1 MNGENILIKLKKVI
15 SIEHCVVRFFMAWCF
30 ICIIQTITVWGMGTG
45 IDELEYV
52 KLINIPVMTT
62 CVIIIMSVLYSVFYM
77 LEKKN
82 KEISRK
88 IEGRLLV
95 ILTFVYASIC
105 AIQNDNI
112 YFVIALVA
120 LVSMSI
126 VYYIRYAGVHNV
138 VITRKTYMVI
148 VLITAI
154 IYIAFVSF
162 CMVTRYLSYYAPNYD
177 MGLFSQMFYYM
188 KTTGI
193 MQTTSERDY
202 LMSHMCVHISPV
214 FYLILPLYMIFSSP
228 VMLEIIQPVLVAAAV
243 IPLALICRNRKLSR
257 WETALII
264 IMYCFYPVMSG
275 GCFYD
280 IHENMFFP
288 LLLSLFLLFMEKDNM
303 VGMCI
308 FAVLVWII
316 KEDASVL
323 MMFVG
328 LYMMFD
334 VKMRK
339 KGAILFV
346 LSAVYCLFACTL
358 LKYIGAGVVS
368 GRYNNMIPDGDG
380 NMFSVIKT
388 VFVNP
393 VYLITQMFAQDN
405 IIFIFQT
412 MGVLLFLPLMTRKW
426 SRYILIGP
434 YVLFNL
440 VPDYQYMHS
449 IYFHYVFGSGM
460 LLIYLVVLNISD
472 MNMNNR
478 MKMLYI
484 AVTSSM
490 IFFMAYNI
498 PKLGNAIDY
507 FEKDRQEIYRTM
519 DDGLAVIPDDASVV
533 ATTFLCTHLSQ
544 RKELYELYYTDKSAE
559 YIAIDLRNGS
569 EDYDEQKYMNN
580 SRYETVYYSKDAIV
594 VFRDTFY

>member
-1 MNGENILIKLKKVI
+1 MITKLKRVI

-30 ICIIQTITVWGMGTG
+30 ICIIPTLTLSGMGTG
-45 IDELEYV
+45 VDELESV
-52 KLINIPVMTT
+52 KRINLPVMPISVIVITT
-62 CVIIIMSVLYSVFYM
+62 VLYYTFYK

-82 KEISRK
+82 EEISHR
-88 IEGRLLV
+88 IEGIMLV
-95 ILTFVYASIC
+95 ILTVVYAC
-105 AIQNDNI
+105 TCVIQNNDI
-112 YFVIALVA
+112 YFVIALTA
-120 LVSMSI
+120 LASMAI
-126 VYYIRYAGVHNV
+126 VCCIRYTGIHNII
-138 VITRKTYMVI
+138 ITRKTYIILMSI
-148 VLITAI
+148 AAG
-154 IYIAFVSF
+154 IYIVFVSF

-177 MGLFSQMFYYM
+177 MGIFSQMFYYM

-214 FYLILPLYMIFSSP
+214 FYIILPVYMIFSSP
-228 VMLEIIQPVLVAAAV
+228 VMLEIIQPVLVAAAI
-243 IPLALICRNRKLSR
+243 IPLAMICRNRKMSR

-264 IMYCFYPVMSG
+264 VIYCFYPVMSG

-288 LLLSLFLLFMEKDNM
+288 LLLSLFLLFMEKDNT

-308 FAVLVWII
+308 SAVLVWII

-328 LYMMFD
+328 LYMLFD

-339 KGAILFV
+339 KGIV
-346 LSAVYCLFACTL
+346 LLVTSAMYCLFACTI
-358 LKYIGAGVVS
+358 LKHIGAGVVS

-388 VFVNP
+388 VFANP
-393 VYLITQMFAQDN
+393 AYLITQMFAQDN
-405 IIFIFQT
+405 IVFIIQT

-449 IYFHYVFGSGM
+449 IYFHYVFGSGT
-460 LLIYLVVLNISD
+460 LLIYLIILNVSD
-472 MNMNNR
+472 MDVHNR

-484 AVTSSM
+484 TVASSI

-498 PKLGNAIDY
+498 PRIESATEY
-507 FEKDRQEIYRTM
+507 FNEDRQETYRII
-519 DDGLAVIPDDASVV
+519 DEGLSTIPDDASVA
-533 ATTFLCTHLSQ
+533 ATTYLCTHLSY

-559 YIAIDLRNGS
+559 YIAIDLRDGS
-569 EDYDEQKYMNN
+569 RDYDEEKYMNN
-580 SRYETVYYSKDAIV
+580 SRYETVYYSDGTIV
-594 VFRDTFY
+594 VFRDKFYE